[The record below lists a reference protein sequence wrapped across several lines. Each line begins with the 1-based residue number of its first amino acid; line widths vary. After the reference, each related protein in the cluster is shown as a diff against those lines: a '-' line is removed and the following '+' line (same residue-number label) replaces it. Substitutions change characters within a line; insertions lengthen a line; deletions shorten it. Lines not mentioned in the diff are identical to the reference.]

1 MKIIWNHEMN
11 FDKKR
16 AEEEMVIRTYNTR
29 KVGISTGVETCQ
41 LPALKIQLYIINGA
55 AVPTE
60 T

>member
-11 FDKKR
+11 FNEKR
-16 AEEEMVIRTYNTR
+16 AEEGMGIYTYNTR
-29 KVGISTGVETCQ
+29 KVGIPTGVETWQ
-41 LPALKIQLYIINGA
+41 LPALKIQLCIINGA